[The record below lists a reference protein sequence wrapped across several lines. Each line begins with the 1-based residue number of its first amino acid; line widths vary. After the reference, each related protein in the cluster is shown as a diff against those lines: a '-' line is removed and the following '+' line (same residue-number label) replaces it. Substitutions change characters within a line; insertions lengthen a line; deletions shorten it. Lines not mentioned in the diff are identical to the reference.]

1 MGAIFRD
8 SGELQCNMP
17 LTEEH
22 AASQKGHFTCSAIFG
37 LGLRNSVSVQ
47 QSRYIS
53 SLYVRVQRRS
63 SFLSSTQDGIYP

>member
-8 SGELQCNMP
+8 SGEFQCNRP

-22 AASQKGHFTCSAIFG
+22 AASQKGHFTCGAILG
-37 LGLRNSVSVQ
+37 LGLRYSASVQ

-53 SLYVRVQRRS
+53 LLYARVQRRS
-63 SFLSSTQDGIYP
+63 SFLS

>member
-8 SGELQCNMP
+8 SGEFQCNRP

-22 AASQKGHFTCSAIFG
+22 AASQKGHFTCGAIFG
-37 LGLRNSVSVQ
+37 LGLRNSASVQ

-53 SLYVRVQRRS
+53 LLYARVQRRS
-63 SFLSSTQDGIYP
+63 SFLS